1 MFEIVSTHPCI
12 WYIAPSCLVTCFLQ
26 NYSRFELHLT
36 SDYLFF
42 RLSYKFSA
50 FGKANNKHNPL
61 IWLCNIYK
69 YVMNAS
75 SQTLNTHNAISIYFD
90 HTVCT
95 QCCSHQIDIT
105 YMCKQAKLNSCR
117 SDSIESFSG
126 IKGKK
131 VLDLLLHVSLLVCE
145 EPMFVVSEDLR
156 PRLKKKHLLLAQ
168 CVYPSRAC
176 ITLGPVWSNAKQS
189 LVDSPEHKALGF
201 PSAGDQ

>member
-1 MFEIVSTHPCI
+1 
-12 WYIAPSCLVTCFLQ
+12 
-26 NYSRFELHLT
+26 
-36 SDYLFF
+36 
-42 RLSYKFSA
+42 
-50 FGKANNKHNPL
+50 
-61 IWLCNIYK
+61 
-69 YVMNAS
+69 MNALS
-75 SQTLNTHNAISIYFD
+75 ETLNTHNVNSIYFD

-145 EPMFVVSEDLR
+145 ERMFVVSQDLR
-156 PRLKKKHLLLAQ
+156 LRLKKKHLLLAQ
-168 CVYPSRAC
+168 YVYPSRAC

-189 LVDSPEHKALGF
+189 LDDSAEHKALGF
-201 PSAGDQ
+201 PSAGD